1 MNKNNFQKKTYNTFA
16 SGWLKESEKGQYISA
31 TANGEKA
38 KIKLFAQLEDG
49 TTVPINNFAVFFN
62 SEKENEKAPDARFV
76 FTS

>member
-1 MNKNNFQKKTYNTFA
+1 MDNNNLKKKTYNTFA
-16 SGWLKESEKGQYISA
+16 SGWLKESAKGQYISA

-49 TTVPINNFAVFFN
+49 TTIPLNNFAVFFN
-62 SEKENEKAPDARFV
+62 SEKDNVKAPDARFV